1 MDENGM
7 KNRNSAPVEEA
18 SICFLRREEV
28 EEVGLK
34 TWGPEMKPNKK
45 IDDVL
50 KQRRVHSGCSGDII
64 IIKHPNK

>member
-1 MDENGM
+1 MDENVM
-7 KNRNSAPVEEA
+7 KNRNSAPLEEA
-18 SICFLRREEV
+18 SICFLSR

-34 TWGPEMKPNKK
+34 TWGREMKPNKK

-50 KQRRVHSGCSGDII
+50 KQRRVRVGCSGAII